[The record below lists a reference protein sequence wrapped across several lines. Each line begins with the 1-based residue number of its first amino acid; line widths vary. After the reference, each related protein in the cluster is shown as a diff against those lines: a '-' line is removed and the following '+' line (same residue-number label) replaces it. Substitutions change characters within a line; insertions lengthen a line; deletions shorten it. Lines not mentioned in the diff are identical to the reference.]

1 MLSTKNKM
9 AISDTKL
16 RALYGKPYSGAP
28 EVTDLDGLGIR
39 VSPKGVITFQ
49 YRFRWEGKQHR
60 IGLGRYPAVTL
71 KDARNKVADFREN
84 LARGLDP
91 RLLTSQNKNIK
102 SPTVKDCLTY
112 WEETYV
118 SVSLRDKT
126 QQLYRCTVIK
136 NMSNAFPG
144 VPIDEITVRNWMD
157 LFTEEEK
164 INQRRARHLLVQL
177 RSAINWC
184 IRRQFIDGCSLMKIS
199 PRDIGEKPAVGDK
212 VLTYNELAR
221 IWLAIERSRAST
233 SNKLLHQMLMLW
245 GARNGELRLSELSD
259 FNEEDKLWIV
269 PAEKSKTNKIIRR
282 PIFSQVLPLFE
293 KAKLTYGNVLFPGQK
308 LNAPMTIAAANRYI
322 GRIRNVVNAGV
333 WTAHDF
339 RRTLATRLSEE
350 GVAPHVIEKMLGH
363 ELGGIMAVY
372 NKHDWI
378 EEQREAYELYA
389 EKIFWHI
396 KKLAG

>member
-1 MLSTKNKM
+1 M

-16 RALYGKPYSGAP
+16 RSLYGKPYSGAP

-71 KDARNKVADFREN
+71 KDARNKVSDFREN
-84 LARGLDP
+84 LSRGLDP
-91 RLLTSQNKNIK
+91 RLLISQNKK
-102 SPTVKDCLTY
+102 KPTVKDCLDY

-118 SVSLRDKT
+118 NVSLRDKT
-126 QQLYRCTVIK
+126 QQLYKYTVIK
-136 NMSNAFPG
+136 HMSNVFPN
-144 VPIDEITVRNWMD
+144 VPVDEITVRNWMD

-177 RSAINWC
+177 RSAIKWC
-184 IRRQFIDGCSLMKIS
+184 IRRQYIDDSSLMKIS

-221 IWLAIERSRAST
+221 IWLAIERSRAPT

-269 PAEKSKTNKIIRR
+269 PVEKSKTKKIIRR
-282 PIFSQVLPLFE
+282 PLFTQVLPLFE
-293 KAKLTYGNVLFPGQK
+293 KAKLNTC
-308 LNAPMTIAAANRYI
+308 
-322 GRIRNVVNAGV
+322 
-333 WTAHDF
+333 
-339 RRTLATRLSEE
+339 
-350 GVAPHVIEKMLGH
+350 
-363 ELGGIMAVY
+363 
-372 NKHDWI
+372 
-378 EEQREAYELYA
+378 
-389 EKIFWHI
+389 
-396 KKLAG
+396 